1 MNTVFRIA
9 LRNVLRH
16 RRRALITAITMMVGI
31 GFFIALDSLYNGL
44 DRLSV
49 DDLINYRD
57 SSVKIYSAAYDADR
71 ESYPLDKG
79 IADTGA
85 LAAWLKKDKRV
96 VAVTAR
102 TQFLA
107 QAGNYHDTTYVIGTA
122 VDPATDPQVFALK
135 DVLIGSYFTP
145 QAGSDRQIILGK
157 GLADRLGLKIGD
169 TVLIAA
175 STRYE
180 AQNADDFTIV
190 GLLSTSDPTLNKSTV
205 LITYSAAND
214 FLDLGEPG
222 STGGPVAVP
231 GQGRPPTSMSMG
243 GLVTEMDVR
252 LQHRVNLSDTLAD
265 AASLAASVTA
275 AFPSLAPYSFQ
286 DLNKGFLTVLK
297 QKRIWGYVIMLFI
310 LLLSAVG
317 IVNTVLMSVYERIR
331 EVGVLKALGFR
342 GREVVWMF
350 IFEGFF
356 VGCLGSFLGAALGVL
371 IDCYTIFVG
380 FSLQKFGDVGGGF
393 AFWGTLRGEWN
404 PGSVIFAVIFGL
416 VLAVLAAAIPA
427 RAAARMSATSAL
439 RFV

>member
-1 MNTVFRIA
+1 MNTVLRIA
-9 LRNVLRH
+9 LRNVIRH

-79 IADTGA
+79 IADIGA
-85 LAAWLKKDKRV
+85 LTAWLKNDRRV
-96 VAVTAR
+96 VAVTPR

-107 QAGNYHDTTYVIGTA
+107 QAGNYHDTTYVIGTV
-122 VDPATDPQVFALK
+122 VDPAMDPKVFALK

-145 QAGSDRQIILGK
+145 QAGLDRQIILGK
-157 GLADRLGLKIGD
+157 ELADRLGLKIGD

-190 GLLSTSDPTLNKSTV
+190 GLLSTSDPTLNKSTAM
-205 LITYSAAND
+205 IAYAAARD
-214 FLDLGEPG
+214 FLDLGE
-222 STGGPVAVP
+222 AV
-231 GQGRPPTSMSMG
+231 

-265 AASLAASVTA
+265 AASLAGGVKA

-317 IVNTVLMSVYERIR
+317 IINTVLMSVYERIR

-350 IFEGFF
+350 VFEGFF
-356 VGCLGSFLGAALGVL
+356 VGCLGSLLGAALGVL
-371 IDCYTIFVG
+371 INCYTIYVG
-380 FSLQKFGDVGGGF
+380 FSMQRFGDVGGGF

-404 PGSVIFAVIFGL
+404 PGSILFAVIFGL

-427 RAAARMSATSAL
+427 RSAGMAATSAL

>member
-1 MNTVFRIA
+1 MNTVLRIA
-9 LRNVLRH
+9 LRNVIRH

-79 IADTGA
+79 IADVGA
-85 LAAWLKKDKRV
+85 VESWLKSDKRV
-96 VAVTAR
+96 VAAAPR

-107 QAGNYHDTTYVIGTA
+107 QAGNYRDSLYVVGTV
-122 VDPATDPQVFALK
+122 VDPAMDSQVFALK
-135 DVLIGSYFTP
+135 NVLIGSYFTP
-145 QAGSDRQIILGK
+145 QAGTDRQIILGK
-157 GLADRLGLKIGD
+157 ELADRLGLKIGD

-180 AQNADDFTIV
+180 AQNADDFTII
-190 GLLSTSDPTLNKSTV
+190 GLLSTSDPTLNKSTAM
-205 LITYSAAND
+205 ITYDAAND
-214 FLDLGEPG
+214 FLDLG
-222 STGGPVAVP
+222 
-231 GQGRPPTSMSMG
+231 
-243 GLVTEMDVR
+243 GLATEIDVR
-252 LQHRVNLSDTLAD
+252 LRHRVNLSDTLAD
-265 AASLAASVTA
+265 AASVAAGVKA
-275 AFPSLAPYSFQ
+275 AFPSLEPYSFQ

-342 GREVVWMF
+342 GREVVRMF
-350 IFEGFF
+350 VLEGFF
-356 VGCLGSFLGAALGVL
+356 VGCLGSLLGAALGIL
-371 IDCYTIFVG
+371 INCYTIYVG
-380 FSLQKFGDVGGGF
+380 FNMQKFGDVGGGF

-404 PGSVIFAVIFGL
+404 PGAILFAVIFGM

-427 RAAARMSATSAL
+427 RSAARMTATSAL

>member
-1 MNTVFRIA
+1 MNTVIRIA
-9 LRNVLRH
+9 LRNVIRH

-31 GFFIALDSLYNGL
+31 GFFIFLDSLYNGL

-49 DDLINYRD
+49 DDLINFRD
-57 SSVKIYSAAYDADR
+57 SSVKIFSAAYDADR

-79 IADTGA
+79 IPDAAA
-85 LAAWLKKDKRV
+85 LRNWLKKDKRV

-107 QAGNYHDTTYVIGTA
+107 QAGNYRDTMYVVGTV
-122 VDPATDPQVFALK
+122 VDPASDAAVFALK

-145 QAGSDRQIILGK
+145 QAGTDRQVILGK
-157 GLADRLGLKIGD
+157 DLAGKLGLKVGD
-169 TVLIAA
+169 NVVLAA

-180 AQNADDFTIV
+180 AQNADEFTII
-190 GLLSTSDPTLNKSTV
+190 GLLSTSDPTLNKSTA
-205 LITYSAAND
+205 LITYDAAND
-214 FLDLGEPG
+214 FLDL
-222 STGGPVAVP
+222 
-231 GQGRPPTSMSMG
+231 G

-252 LQHRVNLSDTLAD
+252 LQHRINLSDTLAD
-265 AASLAASVTA
+265 AASLAAGVKASYPA
-275 AFPSLAPYSFQ
+275 LSPYSFQ
-286 DLNKGFLTVLK
+286 DFNKGFLTVLK
-297 QKRIWGYVIMLFI
+297 QKRFWGYMIMLFI

-350 IFEGFF
+350 VFEGFF
-356 VGCLGSFLGAALGVL
+356 VGCLGSFLGAAMGTL
-371 IDCYTIFVG
+371 INCYSIYVG
-380 FSLQKFGDVGGGF
+380 FPLQKFGSDVGSGF

-404 PGSVIFAVIFGL
+404 PGSILFAVIFGM
-416 VLAVLAAAIPA
+416 VIAMIAAAIPA
-427 RAAARMSATSAL
+427 RSAARMTATTAL